1 MNTRVIFL
9 LISIAR
15 RMLPAFLKTV
25 TLEIAF
31 VSLPVILRQML
42 AASEDEAGGNSPITV
57 FKPTMTSTTYKV
69 MYIYPLHLY
78 GKFPSKGRP
87 FQQSLIYRIEYG
99 Q

>member
-15 RMLPAFLKTV
+15 RVLPAFLKTV

-57 FKPTMTSTTYKV
+57 FKPTMTSTTY

-87 FQQSLIYRIEYG
+87 FQQSLIYSIEYG

>member
-1 MNTRVIFL
+1 MNTRVIFWL
-9 LISIAR
+9 TSIAR

-57 FKPTMTSTTYKV
+57 FKPTMTSTT
-69 MYIYPLHLY
+69 
-78 GKFPSKGRP
+78 
-87 FQQSLIYRIEYG
+87 
-99 Q
+99 